1 VTTELAAIY
10 REQVPPVYYQKTTEN
25 GTYCY
30 VGGTPECEALV
41 AVCEERGIELP
52 MDLYYSSASRSKLG
66 GAEAAQLAG
75 VIASGA
81 APRLE
86 ALSLFHN
93 QIGNTGCM
101 ALAAALAKEG
111 AAPRL
116 KQLDLRSNKIG
127 DEGCDALAA
136 ALGKEGAAP
145 RLDHLSLGDN
155 EIGDEGC
162 KALAAALGKEGAAPR
177 LEYLGLRENKIGDEG
192 CDALA
197 AALKEGAAPSLKARD
212 ATLATRPSPVQCS
225 SPLPSRADAQRGQ
238 REAA

>member
-1 VTTELAAIY
+1 MTTELAAIY

-145 RLDHLSLGDN
+145 RLDDLSLGDN

-162 KALAAALGKEGAAPR
+162 TRRWPP
-177 LEYLGLRENKIGDEG
+177 
-192 CDALA
+192 
-197 AALKEGAAPSLKARD
+197 PSAR
-212 ATLATRPSPVQCS
+212 
-225 SPLPSRADAQRGQ
+225 RGQ
-238 REAA
+238 RRGSSISVFARTRSATRAAMRWPPPSRRGPPRA